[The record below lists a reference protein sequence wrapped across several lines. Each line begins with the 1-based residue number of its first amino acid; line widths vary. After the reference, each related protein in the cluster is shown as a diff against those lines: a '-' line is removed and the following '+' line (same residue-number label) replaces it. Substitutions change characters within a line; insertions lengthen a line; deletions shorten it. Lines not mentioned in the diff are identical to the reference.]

1 MIKRDSAQRDRDHA
15 ARRSVPLLAPAVFLL
30 LLASA
35 AGCGENLTRD
45 RDPVKDT
52 EPPNLTC
59 VPNLDGKIDS
69 TELQAAI
76 GVPASFL
83 VSPAGKQ
90 RDVDLVGTADE
101 SGAPIWDFSQDFA
114 DDQQAF
120 IEATA
125 LDGKWY
131 EDSFPDGEF
140 AAPADASGS
149 IYGVYR
155 HTEEALLLLGLAS
168 KEEDPKQGKTLLVYQ
183 SPVGLYQFPIE
194 PGKKWIATGEVMN
207 GTALGLPYA
216 GQDTYTVEVD
226 TTGTLE
232 LFDYVFEQVHRVKL
246 HVVQDFA
253 VGASQNTRQSQF
265 LFECFGEVARA
276 TSGNGE
282 AKDDFTK
289 AAEVRRLGQ

>member
-1 MIKRDSAQRDRDHA
+1 MIKRDS
-15 ARRSVPLLAPAVFLL
+15 SPLLATTSAL
-30 LLASA
+30 LLAA
-35 AGCGENLTRD
+35 AVTGCGENLTRD
-45 RDPVKDT
+45 RDPVKET

-59 VPNLDGKIDS
+59 VPNLDGRIDS

-76 GVPASFL
+76 GVPASYL

-101 SGAPIWDFSQDFA
+101 TGAPIWDFSQDFA

-120 IEATA
+120 IEATT

-131 EDSFPDGEF
+131 EKSFPDGEF
-140 AAPADASGS
+140 AAPADAAGT
-149 IYGVYR
+149 IYGIYR
-155 HTEEALLLLGLAS
+155 HTEEALFLLGLAS
-168 KEEDPKQGKTLLVYQ
+168 KEEDPKQGKTLLVYE

-194 PGKKWIATGEVMN
+194 PGKKWVAVGEVMN
-207 GTALGLPYA
+207 GMALGLPYA

-226 TTGTLE
+226 ATGTLE
-232 LFDYVFEQVHRVKL
+232 LFDYTFEQVHRVKL

-253 VGASQNTRQSQF
+253 VGTSQSTRQSQF

-276 TSGNGE
+276 TSNDGE
-282 AKDDFTK
+282 AKENFTK